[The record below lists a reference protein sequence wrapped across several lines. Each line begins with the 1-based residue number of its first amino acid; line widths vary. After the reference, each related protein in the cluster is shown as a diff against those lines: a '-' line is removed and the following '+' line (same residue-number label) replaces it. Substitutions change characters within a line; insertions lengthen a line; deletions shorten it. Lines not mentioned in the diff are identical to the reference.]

1 MRILVTGG
9 AGFIGSVTVARLIEG
24 GHDVRVFDNLSTG
37 NRRAVHSDAQL
48 IEGDLH
54 DYERLIRALDGV
66 EGIVHFAGRIS
77 VAESVEKPALYYQV
91 NVGGT
96 QNLLDAVAAQGNLES
111 FVFSS
116 SAAVYGEPEQ
126 TPIDETSRLRALN
139 PYGETKLVVEDLV
152 RSYGARFGF
161 AWSAL
166 RYFNAAGAEGDFGE
180 HHDPESHLIPNVVD
194 AALGRRSLTIF
205 GFDYPTADGT
215 CIRDYIHVSDLADA
229 HVAALERKVT
239 GAFNLGSG
247 RGYSNLEVI
256 AAVEGAVGHTI
267 DYEKG
272 PRRAGDPAAL
282 VASNEKANAHLEWQ
296 AKRDLAQMAVD
307 TLAWREAHPRGY
319 GSSGA

>member
-9 AGFIGSVTVARLIEG
+9 AGFIGSVTVARLVEG
-24 GHDVRVFDNLSTG
+24 GHDVRVYDNLSTG
-37 NRRAVHSDAQL
+37 NRRAVHADAHL

-54 DYERLIRALDGV
+54 DYERLIKALDGV
-66 EGIVHFAGRIS
+66 DGIVHFAGRIS

-96 QNLLDAVAAQGNLES
+96 QNLLDAVAAQRNLES

-116 SAAVYGEPEQ
+116 SAAVYGEPDK
-126 TPIDETSRLRALN
+126 TPLDESSPLSALN
-139 PYGETKLVVEDLV
+139 PYGETKLIVEGLV

-166 RYFNAAGAEGDFGE
+166 RYFNAAGAEAGLGE
-180 HHDPESHLIPNVVD
+180 HHEPESHLVPNVVD

-215 CIRDYIHVSDLADA
+215 CIRDYVHVSDLADA
-229 HVAALERKVT
+229 HVAALEKKAT
-239 GAFNLGSG
+239 GAFNLGGG

-256 AAVEGAVGHTI
+256 AAVEAAVGHAI
-267 DYEKG
+267 DYERG

-282 VASNEKANAHLEWQ
+282 VASNEKAQ
-296 AKRDLAQMAVD
+296 AELGWRPSRDLAQMAAD
-307 TLAWREAHPRGY
+307 TLTWREAHPRGY
-319 GSSGA
+319 NSA